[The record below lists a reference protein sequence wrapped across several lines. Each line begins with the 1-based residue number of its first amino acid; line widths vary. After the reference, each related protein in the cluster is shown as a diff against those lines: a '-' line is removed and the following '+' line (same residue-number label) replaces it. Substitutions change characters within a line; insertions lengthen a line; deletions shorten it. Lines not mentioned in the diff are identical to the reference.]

1 MGMGPIEFFFVF
13 LVMSLLIRMVA
24 VLAGIGGGLIFT
36 SLMMG
41 FTGINSYIIRGTGLL
56 VATSGSVVAAHKFLD
71 RGLANIRIVLFAGA
85 PYTAFAVIG
94 ALMASHVSKTMG
106 EAGEALIRLSL
117 GIIVLLVALLIVSRG
132 KGVQN
137 PEVKSVDRLTKKLG
151 LGMAY
156 WEESQ
161 DRVVDYQVSRSPVA
175 ILLFCCI
182 GFLSGLFGIG
192 AGWAMIP
199 TLNLVMLLPLKV
211 ASASSSVLIGAGDTA
226 AVWQYMKGG
235 ALFPLFAA
243 PCLIG
248 SILGAIIGSRI
259 MVRVRAG
266 VVRWLVIVIMFAA
279 GARLILVGISRL
291 IHL

>member
-1 MGMGPIEFFFVF
+1 
-13 LVMSLLIRMVA
+13 MVA

-85 PYTAFAVIG
+85 PYTAFAVLG
-94 ALMASHVSKTMG
+94 ALMARHVSNTMG
-106 EAGEALIRLSL
+106 ETGEALIRLSL

-137 PEVKSVDRLTKKLG
+137 PEVKSVDRLSKKLG

-175 ILLFCCI
+175 ILLFCGI
-182 GFLSGLFGIG
+182 GLLSGLFGIG

>member
-85 PYTAFAVIG
+85 PYTAFAVLG
-94 ALMASHVSKTMG
+94 ALMSRHVSNTMG
-106 EAGEALIRLSL
+106 ETGEALIRLSL

-137 PEVKSVDRLTKKLG
+137 PEVKNVDRLTKKLG

-156 WEESQ
+156 YEESQ
-161 DRVVDYQVSRSPVA
+161 DRVVDYQAARSPVA
-175 ILLFCCI
+175 ILLFCGI

-226 AVWQYMKGG
+226 AVWQYLKGG

-248 SILGAIIGSRI
+248 SILGAIIGSKI
-259 MVRVRAG
+259 MVRVRVV

-279 GARLILVGISRL
+279 GARLIIVGISRL

>member
-85 PYTAFAVIG
+85 PYTAFAVLG
-94 ALMASHVSKTMG
+94 ALMSRHVSNTMG
-106 EAGEALIRLSL
+106 ETGEALIRLSL

-137 PEVKSVDRLTKKLG
+137 PEVKNVDRLTKKLG

-156 WEESQ
+156 YEESQ
-161 DRVVDYQVSRSPVA
+161 DRVVDYQVARSPVA
-175 ILLFCCI
+175 ILLFCGI

-226 AVWQYMKGG
+226 AVWQYLKGG

-248 SILGAIIGSRI
+248 SILGAIIGSKI
-259 MVRVRAG
+259 MVRVRVV
-266 VVRWLVIVIMFAA
+266 VVRWLVIVIMLAA

>member
-1 MGMGPIEFFFVF
+1 LGMGPIEFFFVF
-13 LVMSLLIRMVA
+13 LVLSLLIRMVA

-71 RGLANIRIVLFAGA
+71 RGLANIKIVLFAGA
-85 PYTAFAVIG
+85 PYTAFAVLG
-94 ALMASHVSKTMG
+94 ALMAHHVSKTMG
-106 EAGEALIRLSL
+106 ETGEALIRLSL
-117 GIIVLLVALLIVSRG
+117 GIIVLLVASLIVSRG

-137 PEVKSVDRLTKKLG
+137 PEVTRVDRLTKKLG

-161 DRVVDYQVSRSPVA
+161 GKVVDYQVTRAPVA
-175 ILLFCCI
+175 IFLFCGI

-211 ASASSSVLIGAGDTA
+211 AGASSSVLIGAGDTA
-226 AVWQYMKGG
+226 AVWQYIKGG

-279 GARLILVGISRL
+279 GARLIFVGISSL